1 MYDRQITQLLNFNP
15 TQYARGSMWGALN
28 DVPSRVDDMSIS
40 SKKDDDDSEASQNA
54 ETQQNLDD
62 HGFGSQEGDEEH
74 DEDDGEW
81 SDVEDEDHEEN
92 DAVMPMLG
100 KYQVTR
106 GQKDDQEDDATPMLG
121 NYKVTRGP
129 ESINTAH
136 CESGAPKDE
145 EESEAAGDWTDVDDG
160 TDEEVQDEDSP
171 EENGGM
177 PMLGKYKVTRGD
189 TPSESDHETSEAE
202 KESGHDSSPPMAC
215 GTSAQEMSRQ
225 DVTTPVR
232 VPQFAGP
239 STSDSDPT
247 NQPGDAALSQTPPQ
261 DVTTPVRV
269 PQFAGPATSDS
280 ILTNQPDDATV
291 SRAPPHSPSNPTN
304 VPKPQPPPGAP
315 TGPRAHRSRTPSPKS
330 SNSNPQTFIQ
340 PNNPDTTPR
349 VRLPTPRQCGIDN
362 LDPTPRVRLPQQ
374 PMQNQ
379 TRPAPV
385 TPSTRTS
392 TQGELESRTNSPRA
406 IFRQPPRTLEPPST
420 PANEGSPLRDVP
432 VASPLR
438 SANSGMQDGNR
449 APPTGPA
456 AGTPHRSPRSN
467 ARNNRGGRG
476 AHQFPQNVPATT
488 PRTQPRTPA
497 LGSGTQNPSSNI
509 RDGDGGGGQQ
519 QGSVRGTIPR
529 GPAATPTT
537 DDKTPTRQSGRG
549 RGSGDANSSFR
560 RFQERMAMGEGG

>member
-1 MYDRQITQLLNFNP
+1 MYDRQVVQFMNFDP
-15 TQYARGSMWGALN
+15 IQYARGSMWGALN
-28 DVPSRVDDMSIS
+28 DVPSRLDDMS
-40 SKKDDDDSEASQNA
+40 DDSEASQNA
-54 ETQQNLDD
+54 ETQQSLDD
-62 HGFGSQEGDEEH
+62 HGSGSQEGDEEH
-74 DEDDGEW
+74 DEDDGKW

-106 GQKDDQEDDATPMLG
+106 GQKDDQEDEATPMLG

-129 ESINTAH
+129 EPVNSSKKSQKKPTVDTQKTNLSIISAR
-136 CESGAPKDE
+136 CKSGAPKDE

-189 TPSESDHETSEAE
+189 TPSDSDHGNSEAE

-225 DVTTPVR
+225 DVSTPVR
-232 VPQFAGP
+232 VSQFAGP
-239 STSDSDPT
+239 STSDSDT
-247 NQPGDAALSQTPPQ
+247 TSQLGDATL
-261 DVTTPVRV
+261 
-269 PQFAGPATSDS
+269 
-280 ILTNQPDDATV
+280 
-291 SRAPPHSPSNPTN
+291 SRAPPQGPSNPTN
-304 VPKPQPPPGAP
+304 MPKPQPPPGAP
-315 TGPRAHRSRTPSPKS
+315 TGPRAHRSRTPPPKS
-330 SNSNPQTFIQ
+330 FNSNPQTSIQ

-349 VRLPTPRQCGIDN
+349 VRLPPPRQCGIDN
-362 LDPTPRVRLPQQ
+362 PDPTPRVRLPQQ

-379 TRPAPV
+379 TQPAPV

-392 TQGELESRTNSPRA
+392 TQGELEPSTNSPRA

-420 PANEGSPLRDVP
+420 PANQGSPLRDVP
-432 VASPLR
+432 VASPSR
-438 SANSGMQDGNR
+438 SANGGMQDNNR

-456 AGTPHRSPRSN
+456 AGIPHRSPRST
-467 ARNNRGGRG
+467 ARGDRRDRG
-476 AHQFPQNVPATT
+476 AHQLPQNAPANT
-488 PRTQPRTPA
+488 PRTKPRTPA

-509 RDGDGGGGQQ
+509 RDGDAGSGQQ

-529 GPAATPTT
+529 GPAGTPTT